1 MKKKIIISIV
11 TICLISGGSFFFHF
25 SSMKNNISA
34 LGYSDTEV
42 DKFIDEHGVFNAY
55 KEVET
60 ALNDEIE
67 TKEDTLNNEIGVS
80 PDLITD
86 KDDMTR
92 VEYSTALDDFIVE
105 NTELYSASIQEIDA
119 EITKYPTE
127 EKIDTADLTL
137 YDEFTL
143 KTEFLSQ
150 LETEFSNKL
159 EEHKTALLDY
169 GMRESEL
176 EGLLTGDVLADLE
189 ALGNKLAYYKEY
201 QALVST
207 SGNSYASGA
216 MDLFNILN
224 NHRIS
229 KGLAPFTYN
238 SEQQGCVDIEANS
251 YANNKNP
258 HNWLCKSLTSEGA
271 SLASVSSDYI
281 QIAGNFLTTHA
292 SHEADVINPNYT
304 SAACSAVQRD
314 GMVYMICGYFQ

>member
-92 VEYSTALDDFIVE
+92 VEYSTTLDDFIVE

-143 KTEFLSQ
+143 KTEFLSK